1 MITEKTIEKVT
12 SQWMQD
18 QYAFYLR
25 KSRADLEMEALG
37 EMETLT
43 RHKHMLDALAAKHD
57 IHPDQITVY
66 KELVSGDSISER
78 VEMQRLLVDV
88 YKKKYKG
95 VLVVEVERL
104 ARGNTKDQ
112 GEVAEAFQSSD
123 TKIITPMKV
132 YNPNDEFDQE
142 YFEFGLFMSRREY
155 KTIKRRLVAGKNLSA
170 AEGNY
175 MLPQRIYGYDI
186 VRTSKKD
193 RYLVIKPE
201 EAKIVKMIFDWYTE
215 DLLSV
220 GQIAKKLTL
229 MGIRTMKGKPEWNRG
244 TVRDMLNN
252 VHYTG
257 RVWWNRH
264 NTVKEFDQDTGKL
277 VKVRKANEEP
287 DIYEGKQEAIISM
300 EQFEKVKQIDCR
312 PATNEKVQT
321 ELVNP
326 LAGLMKC
333 CDCGRNILYCSFG
346 KDVREPRFQH
356 ARSTL
361 CKKKSLPADQVIA
374 VLLEALKANIRDF
387 ELKMESDHND
397 TESQRHAEILAAM
410 EAELAKKERK
420 RTNLFND
427 YEDGTYTR
435 DEFIERK
442 LIYNQ
447 AIDELKKQIQEAK
460 KSAPE
465 PVDYSEQIV
474 RIHAIID
481 CINDPEKP
489 AKAKN
494 DFLKQFIDKITYD
507 AIDYGRKKGG
517 LPIFEVFWK

>member
-1 MITEKTIEKVT
+1 MATNSMIEKAT
-12 SQWMQD
+12 SKYTQD
-18 QYAFYLR
+18 RYAMYLR

-193 RYLVIKPE
+193 RYLVIKPD

-215 DLLSV
+215 DLLSH

-229 MGIRTMKGKPEWNRG
+229 MGIPTMKGKPEWNRG
-244 TVRDMLNN
+244 TVRDMLAN
-252 VHYTG
+252 VHYIG
-257 RVWWNRH
+257 KVWWNRH
-264 NTVKEFDQDTGKL
+264 NTVKEFDPDTGKL

-287 DIYEGKQEAIISM
+287 DIYEGKQEAIISV
-300 EQFEKVKQIDCR
+300 EQFEKVKRIDCR

-326 LAGLMKC
+326 LAGLMEC
-333 CDCGRNILYCSFG
+333 CDCGRNIIYCSFG

-361 CKKKSLPADQVIA
+361 CKKKSLSATLVIDA
-374 VLLEALKANIRDF
+374 LLEALKAQIKDF
-387 ELKMESDHND
+387 ELKMASDHND
-397 TESQRHAEILAAM
+397 TEFKRHAEILAAM
-410 EAELAKKERK
+410 EAELIKKERK

-481 CINDPEKP
+481 CISDPDKP

-517 LPIFEVFWK
+517 LPILEVFWK